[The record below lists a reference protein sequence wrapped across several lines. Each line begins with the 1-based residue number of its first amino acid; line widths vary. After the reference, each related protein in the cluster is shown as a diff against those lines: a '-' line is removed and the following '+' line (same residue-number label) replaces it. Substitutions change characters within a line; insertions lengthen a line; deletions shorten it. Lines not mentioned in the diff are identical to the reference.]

1 MKLHDR
7 LRQLIPGRV
16 VRVALLY
23 GGVAWVVFQ
32 VVDSTY
38 DNLNLPAF
46 TPTLVLLLL
55 LVQAPVALILAW
67 ASQRDERQQPV
78 VGSVGPR
85 DGDGPIK
92 SVAVLPFANMSGSS
106 EGEYLSDGIAEEIIN
121 TLVNHSDLRVTSR
134 TSSFSF
140 KGCQDDVRSIGGK
153 LGVGAVLEGSVKR
166 SGERLRVTAQ
176 LVSTADGY
184 HLWSERYDG
193 DLRDVFGLQEESAAS
208 VAERL
213 VGKTGVLDPP
223 RAELPAIEA
232 YDAFLRGRFHWN
244 KHTLQDYRR
253 AVEWLTRSVEIQPD
267 YAPAF
272 AGLAACY
279 FWMGF
284 IESLPP
290 EDVYPKAKNA
300 AQKALQLDPSL
311 AEAHSHLASVNMI
324 FDWEWESA
332 ERGFRKAIELDPQSS
347 IARQAYCVFLVN
359 VGRVWEGLEENAAC
373 LKVDPL
379 WPKAHQ
385 DRGYLLLLSG
395 QVAESAAQ
403 YERALQLDPASPLT
417 QLGLGWPYL
426 QMGEYDEALKVM
438 RASVAQAGGGPLFR
452 ACLAAGLAYSSQK
465 DEAIAL
471 LAELEAESTE
481 SYVPPVL
488 LSWIHIALGDFDK
501 AFLLL
506 EKAFAERSAMLL
518 SAPSFIYWDP
528 VRDDP
533 RFASLL
539 DGMGLSAVV
548 QHPRRDLLKSPFV

>member
-176 LVSTADGY
+176 LVSTAEAITSGLSDMTETFEMC
-184 HLWSERYDG
+184 LAFKRKLPQVSRNAWLER
-193 DLRDVFGLQEESAAS
+193 
-208 VAERL
+208 
-213 VGKTGVLDPP
+213 
-223 RAELPAIEA
+223 PA
-232 YDAFLRGRFHWN
+232 Y
-244 KHTLQDYRR
+244 
-253 AVEWLTRSVEIQPD
+253 LTRREPSCRLSRHMMPFCEDGFTGINTPSKIT
-267 YAPAF
+267 
-272 AGLAACY
+272 AG
-279 FWMGF
+279 
-284 IESLPP
+284 
-290 EDVYPKAKNA
+290 
-300 AQKALQLDPSL
+300 
-311 AEAHSHLASVNMI
+311 
-324 FDWEWESA
+324 
-332 ERGFRKAIELDPQSS
+332 QSS
-347 IARQAYCVFLVN
+347 
-359 VGRVWEGLEENAAC
+359 G
-373 LKVDPL
+373 
-379 WPKAHQ
+379 
-385 DRGYLLLLSG
+385 
-395 QVAESAAQ
+395 
-403 YERALQLDPASPLT
+403 
-417 QLGLGWPYL
+417 
-426 QMGEYDEALKVM
+426 
-438 RASVAQAGGGPLFR
+438 
-452 ACLAAGLAYSSQK
+452 
-465 DEAIAL
+465 
-471 LAELEAESTE
+471 
-481 SYVPPVL
+481 
-488 LSWIHIALGDFDK
+488 
-501 AFLLL
+501 
-506 EKAFAERSAMLL
+506 
-518 SAPSFIYWDP
+518 
-528 VRDDP
+528 
-533 RFASLL
+533 
-539 DGMGLSAVV
+539 
-548 QHPRRDLLKSPFV
+548 